1 VKKEIEDLIDEMTL
15 QEKVSL
21 CTGAD
26 WWHTTSIERLGIPSI
41 RMADGPHGTRI
52 PSAHNEAASL
62 PATCFPTGVSM
73 AATWNTEL
81 INRVGAALAEE
92 TKAKGCHI
100 LLGPTVNIHRSPLA
114 GRNFE
119 SFSEDPY
126 LSARMAVAHIKGV
139 QSGNVGT
146 SIKHFALNNSEFERF
161 TISSEVGERAFREIY
176 LPAFQSAV
184 VEAQPWTVM
193 SSYNKING
201 TWASENRYLLT
212 DILKNEWGF
221 EGFVVT
227 DWFATGS
234 TVGSAQAGLDL
245 EMPGPPRFYGDLLE
259 AAVEN
264 GEVSQGVIDDKVR
277 RILGVIA
284 KSGGFEGKNTS
295 STRSSNT
302 PEHQKLAREA
312 ADEAI
317 VLLKNENNILPIEKE
332 SIRSIAVIGPNA
344 DVARIHGGGS
354 SKVEPYYAVTP
365 LEGLKK
371 ICGESIT
378 VSFEKGCRNN
388 IVTPLFDFNHF
399 RPPGGEGNPGLLAE
413 YFNNNNLSG
422 DPVATKLDT
431 VSVFRWTNI
440 PGGTTP
446 GPNINPEDFSIRWTG
461 TFLAPTSGEYRF
473 GLRTDGFCRIIIDDK
488 VVVEKW
494 GIEGAETEDAL
505 QGERVGEINLKA
517 GEGYDMRVE
526 YCHDVSGESPM
537 RRLRLGC
544 ELPLDDN
551 SKEHAAAIAAESDIA
566 LIFAGLT
573 EEYDTEHFDRE
584 DMDLPGAQ
592 EDLIELVSRANKNT
606 VVVLTNGSPVS
617 MSRWVDRV
625 PGIIEALYP
634 GQECGNAIAGILFGE
649 VNPSGKL
656 PETFPMHLEDNPAFI
671 NYPGENGKVLYGE
684 GIFVGYRY
692 YDVKRIEPVFPFG
705 HGLSYTNFEY
715 SNLTISPQQLK
726 MDDSLRVS
734 VDIKNTGEREGKEVI
749 QLYLCDVESSLVR
762 PPKELKGF
770 KKVRLLPGETKTI
783 PFDLGKEHLSF
794 YDPSQGDWV
803 AEPGEFEVLIGS
815 SSRDIRAKGSFYLLG
830 QEASH
835 DQTDI

>member
-1 VKKEIEDLIDEMTL
+1 
-15 QEKVSL
+15 
-21 CTGAD
+21 
-26 WWHTTSIERLGIPSI
+26 
-41 RMADGPHGTRI
+41 
-52 PSAHNEAASL
+52 
-62 PATCFPTGVSM
+62 M

-81 INRVGAALAEE
+81 IKRVGAALAEE
-92 TKAKGCHI
+92 AKAKGCHI

-126 LSARMAVAHIKGV
+126 LSARMAVAHVKGV

-161 TISSEVGERAFREIY
+161 TISSEIGERAFREIY

-201 TWASENRYLLT
+201 TWASENRHLLT

-234 TVGSAQAGLDL
+234 TIGSAHAGLDL
-245 EMPGPPRFYGDLLE
+245 EMPGPSRFYGDLLV
-259 AAVEN
+259 AAVER
-264 GEVSQGVIDDKVR
+264 GEVSQGIIDAKVR

-284 KSGGFEGKNTS
+284 KSGGFEGKNTVVM
-295 STRSSNT
+295 RSSNT

-312 ADEAI
+312 ADETI
-317 VLLKNENNILPIEKE
+317 VLLKNENNILPIKKE
-332 SIRSIAVIGPNA
+332 MIRSIAVIGPNA

-378 VSFEKGCRNN
+378 LSYEKGCRNTKL
-388 IVTPLFDFNHF
+388 TPLFDFDYFH
-399 RPPGGEGNPGLLAE
+399 PPGGEGDSGLLAE

-422 DPVATKLDT
+422 DPVATQLHT
-431 VSVFRWTNI
+431 VSAFRWTNI

-446 GPNINPEDFSIRWTG
+446 GPGIDPEGFSVRWTG
-461 TFLAPTSGEYRF
+461 TFSAPTSGEYAF
-473 GLRTDGFCRIIIDDK
+473 GVRTDGFSRILVDGK
-488 VVVEKW
+488 VVVEKSA
-494 GIEGAETEDAL
+494 IEAVEIEDAL
-505 QGERVGEINLKA
+505 QGERVGTMNLNA
-517 GEGYDMRVE
+517 GGTYDIRIE
-526 YCHDVSGESPM
+526 YRRDVSDESPM

-551 SKEHAAAIAAESDIA
+551 AMERAAAIAAESDIA

-573 EEYDTEHFDRE
+573 EEYDTEFFDRE
-584 DMDLPGAQ
+584 GMDLPGAQ
-592 EDLIELVSRANKNT
+592 DELIDSVIWANKNT

-617 MSRWVDRV
+617 MSGWVDRV
-625 PGIIEALYP
+625 PGIIEAWYP
-634 GQECGNAIAGILFGE
+634 GQECGNAIASILFGE

-656 PETFPMHLEDNPAFI
+656 PETFPIRLEDNPAFI
-671 NYPGENGKVLYGE
+671 NYPGENGKVVYGE

-692 YDVKRIEPVFPFG
+692 YDAKKIEPMFPFG
-705 HGLSYTNFEY
+705 HGLSYTDFEY
-715 SNLTISPQQLK
+715 RNLTMSTRELK
-726 MDDSLRVS
+726 MDGRLRVS
-734 VDIKNTGEREGKEVI
+734 VDIKNMGEREGKEVI
-749 QLYLCDVESSLVR
+749 QLYVRDVESSLVR

-770 KKVRLLPGETKTI
+770 KKVRVSPGETKTI
-783 PFDLGKEHLSF
+783 QFELGKDALSF
-794 YDPSQGDWV
+794 YDPSQGDWI

-815 SSRDIRAKGSFYLLG
+815 SSRDIRVKGSFYLID
-830 QEASH
+830 QEASD
-835 DQTDI
+835 DQSDI